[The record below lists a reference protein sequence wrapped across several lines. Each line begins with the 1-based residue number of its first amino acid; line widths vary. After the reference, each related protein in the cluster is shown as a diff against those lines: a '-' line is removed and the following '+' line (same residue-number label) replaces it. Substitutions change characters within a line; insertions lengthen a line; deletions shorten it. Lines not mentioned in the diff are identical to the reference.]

1 MSRSSERLARASA
14 DDGFARAVVR
24 MLVAFLAVSFI
35 DLVVCSL
42 LTHKLRFWFPAWID
56 ARWDSRPDAWVT
68 YSQSYFA
75 GIVFIPLM
83 AAAVVREF
91 APRAAARARIAF
103 VAGTAILLAF
113 IAWWKGGLMLQYHKE
128 QEAVAWVV
136 LTAVTWGLV
145 RLGEELPARMAS
157 VTPLRL
163 AAGLARGVA
172 VFFLVMA
179 VLDPVLCVAVQGL
192 PWSKGLLVE
201 VGFFVPAGLA
211 LWVLAGR
218 LSAHTLENVWS
229 WRARPS
235 RAAR

>member
-1 MSRSSERLARASA
+1 
-14 DDGFARAVVR
+14 
-24 MLVAFLAVSFI
+24 MLVAFLAVGLI
-35 DLVVCSL
+35 DLVVFSL

-56 ARWDSRPDAWVT
+56 ARWDSRPDSWVT
-68 YSQSYFA
+68 YSQSYAA
-75 GIVFIPLM
+75 GIVFIPLL
-83 AAAVVREF
+83 AVAVVREF
-91 APRAAARARIAF
+91 VPRAAAGARIAF
-103 VAGTAILLAF
+103 AAGMVFLLAF

-145 RLGEELPARMAS
+145 RLGEELPTRMAR
-157 VTPLRL
+157 VTPRAL

-192 PWSKGLLVE
+192 PWSQGLYVE
-201 VGFFVPAGLA
+201 VGFFVPAGVA
-211 LWVLAGR
+211 LWALASW
-218 LSAHTLENVWS
+218 LSTDTLENA
-229 WRARPS
+229 RARRVRTS